1 MSSAKQVVDR
11 NMAAF
16 NGKDVDRLLANQC
29 PDVEFVTPGG
39 VTFRGRDQVKQYV
52 ETFWTAFPDGRM
64 ACIGQVATEGEA
76 ATELLFTGTHTGPLR
91 TPNGSIPPP
100 GKHLHLRQVAV
111 HRIENGLIAS
121 EHIYVDQLEFMTQL
135 GLAGA
140 SAA

>member
-1 MSSAKQVVDR
+1 MSNAKQVVDR

-16 NGKDVDRLLANQC
+16 NAKDIDKLLGNQC
-29 PDVEFVTPGG
+29 PDVEFVIPGG

-52 ETFWTAFPDGRM
+52 ETFWTAFPDGQM
-64 ACIGQVATEGEA
+64 ACMGQIATEDEA
-76 ATELLFTGTHTGPLR
+76 ATELLFTGTHTGPLN
-91 TPNGSIPPP
+91 TPNGSIPPT
-100 GKHLHLRQVAV
+100 GKRLHLRQVAV
-111 HRIENGLIAS
+111 HRIENGLVAS